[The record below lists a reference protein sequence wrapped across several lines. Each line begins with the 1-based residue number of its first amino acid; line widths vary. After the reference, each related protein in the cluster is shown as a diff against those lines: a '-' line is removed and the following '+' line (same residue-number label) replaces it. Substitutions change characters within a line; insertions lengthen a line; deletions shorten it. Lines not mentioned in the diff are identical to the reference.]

1 MRGIRIDASGVRF
14 RASALAVCLVPLCA
28 MMANGQQ
35 ASISTW
41 DAANFRIWGYI
52 PYWATTSQING
63 FATNGIYSHVSDVL
77 YFGGFRPDPTGNLTW
92 AASSYQTQFNTIRSQ
107 SATNGFKMHHSMFE
121 VTNAQTDATW
131 ESIVA
136 NPTYR
141 QNFVTQLQNVML
153 GSAGTAD
160 DLKGFNF
167 DWERPNTATEWG
179 NYTQLAR
186 ELGNAIHPLGME
198 VSVCDYGYPDTTWD
212 DTSLFDANVYDQ
224 LFIMGYLYTASQN
237 NTYANLHNGLTGQ
250 GTAKAFKDS
259 QTAIGV
265 GTWGNGV
272 DPDGTGP
279 QSA

>member
-1 MRGIRIDASGVRF
+1 MRGIRIDANGVRF
-14 RASALAVCLVPLCA
+14 RAAALAVCIVPLCTVFT
-28 MMANGQQ
+28 NGQQ

-63 FATNGIYSHVSDVL
+63 FATNGMYTHVSDVL
-77 YFGGFRPDPTGNLTW
+77 YFGGLRPDPTGNLAW
-92 AASSYQTQFNTIRSQ
+92 ASSSYQTQFNTIRSQ
-107 SATNGFKMHHSMFE
+107 SATNGFKMHLSMFE

-141 QNFVTQLQNVML
+141 QNFVTQLKNVML

-186 ELGNAIHPLGME
+186 ELR
-198 VSVCDYGYPDTTWD
+198 
-212 DTSLFDANVYDQ
+212 
-224 LFIMGYLYTASQN
+224 
-237 NTYANLHNGLTGQ
+237 
-250 GTAKAFKDS
+250 
-259 QTAIGV
+259 
-265 GTWGNGV
+265 
-272 DPDGTGP
+272 
-279 QSA
+279 